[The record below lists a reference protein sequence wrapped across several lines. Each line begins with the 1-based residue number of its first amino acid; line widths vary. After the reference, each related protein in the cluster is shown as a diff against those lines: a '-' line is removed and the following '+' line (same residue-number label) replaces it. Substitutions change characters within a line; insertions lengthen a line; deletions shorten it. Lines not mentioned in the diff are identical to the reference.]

1 MTSVNITS
9 LLPNQPYNVW
19 IRAYTTDTLYSQSA
33 PLKVV
38 TLPDPQKIVLIANT
52 SNSLTISWEPYTRA
66 RQYIMK
72 CSPVGYN
79 DSDAEVILDSA
90 YDQQINSANV
100 ARSGNNLTVLNLH
113 PKTQYQFWLSFVFE
127 NRSDPYNWPL
137 RDDERFVFETSPGRP
152 NPPGKP
158 KIVHVQS
165 NVYRVTWTAAE
176 GNGAMIDEYS
186 LEGLRYHIV
195 NRQSRSTN
203 PSEIN
208 NKTLVTNTLLNI
220 PLTVDDP
227 IPIADKWHEYYHGN
241 DTYWIIKDSV
251 ASELAQYTFRVRARN
266 QYGWSDYSPFSDRIT
281 DKLSFVEHPENL
293 VIAIVAPA
301 LVTIAI
307 VSFSCILCGKFQRF
321 QLFH

>member
-38 TLPDPQKIVLIANT
+38 TLPDPQKIVLIART
-52 SNSLTISWEPYTRA
+52 SKSLTISWEPYTRA
-66 RQYIMK
+66 MQYIMK
-72 CSPVGYN
+72 CRPVGYN

-90 YDQQINSANV
+90 YKAQQNSTNV
-100 ARSGNNLTVLNLH
+100 ARHGNKLTVLNLH
-113 PKTQYQFWLSFVFE
+113 PKTRYQFWLSFVFE
-127 NRSDPYNWPL
+127 NRSDPYDWPL
-137 RDDERFVFETSPGRP
+137 GDERFVFETYADRP

-165 NVYRVTWTAAE
+165 DVYRVTWTAAE

-186 LEGLRYHIV
+186 LEGLRYQIV
-195 NRQSRSTN
+195 NRPSRSTN
-203 PSEIN
+203 SSEIN
-208 NKTLVTNTLLNI
+208 NETLVINTLLNI

-227 IPIADKWHEYYHGN
+227 IPIADEWHEYYHGN
-241 DTYWIIKDSV
+241 DTYWIITDLV
-251 ASELAQYTFRVRARN
+251 GELAQYTFRVRARN
-266 QYGWSDYSPFSDRIT
+266 KFGWSDYSPFSDRVTEIF
-281 DKLSFVEHPENL
+281 SFVKHREFL
-293 VIAIVAPA
+293 VIAIAAPA

-307 VSFSCILCGKFQRF
+307 VSFSCILCGEF
-321 QLFH
+321 